1 MEHPVFEF
9 WVVRCLSSVL
19 LPGCQSSFCAAY
31 QHPTCDLPTCHFAAI
46 WLSDWL
52 FQDQYQSQHLE
63 SVNTDVLNNDVRY
76 RNSDVCSSGVPR
88 SSHTVLPLQGKVK
101 IRMVFWECNPI
112 TSLKLIYYFHQAW
125 GVWSMCMC
133 VLVSEEPRYLGSPWC
148 CNYRWIWTIYMGAG
162 NPTQVPE
169 ITTCALNYSAIFSPC
184 HLLLYVSV
192 CSALLLVANVLLANF
207 LIKPHHRCMY
217 VCIGKEVIHIGL
229 GTT

>member
-1 MEHPVFEF
+1 
-9 WVVRCLSSVL
+9 
-19 LPGCQSSFCAAY
+19 
-31 QHPTCDLPTCHFAAI
+31 
-46 WLSDWL
+46 
-52 FQDQYQSQHLE
+52 
-63 SVNTDVLNNDVRY
+63 
-76 RNSDVCSSGVPR
+76 
-88 SSHTVLPLQGKVK
+88 
-101 IRMVFWECNPI
+101 MVFWECNPV

-169 ITTCALNYSAIFSPC
+169 ITACALNYCAIFSPC

-207 LIKPHHRCMY
+207 LIKPHHRYMY
-217 VCIGKEVIHIGL
+217 VCIGKEVIHRTGYYPGGFSHPLRILEYMPGIVVFYNEKRESRWWRSAQVL
-229 GTT
+229 WKWSFGEQRAYHGY